1 MDTTSASITSE
12 LLAPPIFHE
21 KLSEEEHCARVSTVT
36 KKKDLA
42 QNLYD
47 AYAATLTGYSIE
59 DDDLK
64 ELKIRHDNLQ
74 LAMRE
79 VSKLELC
86 PLSSCKKHKIINFN
100 SQIKRNA
107 AHLNNHGHGN
117 DGFTMPS
124 KKLIA
129 KVNCAKNSQHLVD
142 TKNSFDKLI
151 VDEQEEQDSDT
162 TPIVKKKATH

>member
-1 MDTTSASITSE
+1 METAEDEWWRRMERAETMDYSVRESTPGANNPELMETTCAAIQSERLAS
-12 LLAPPIFHE
+12 PPFPE
-21 KLSEEEHCARVSTVT
+21 KQCNLSDEEHCARITTVI

-47 AYAATLTGYSIE
+47 AYAAALTVYSL
-59 DDDLK
+59 DDDDHK
-64 ELKIRHDNLQ
+64 DLKIRHDDLQ

-107 AHLNNHGHGN
+107 AHLNHEHDN

-124 KKLIA
+124 
-129 KVNCAKNSQHLVD
+129 
-142 TKNSFDKLI
+142 
-151 VDEQEEQDSDT
+151 
-162 TPIVKKKATH
+162 